1 LIPNKFHNDFTLMKK
16 LFFLITFIASCAVS
30 NAQKRSVFSPAKVW
44 YDNKGLP
51 INAHGGGVIFHE
63 GMYYWYG
70 EHKLEGKSEAKFADG
85 GIHCYASKDLMHWKD
100 KGVVLGV
107 DFKDTTT
114 DLTYGCILERPK
126 VVYNQKNREFV
137 AFFKLYLKGVGYE
150 KSYVGVAVAKHPA
163 GPFTYHHKFL
173 GGGSTKGSGDFSM
186 FKDDDGIVYHLA
198 VRKPDKTFVI
208 GKLDSDYYFPEGD
221 YRAVEGIQVHTEA
234 PAVIKRKGTYHLV
247 GSGSSGWKPNIAR
260 YYTSSNILGKWTY
273 HGNPCRGY
281 NSIDSL
287 GVEKTYGGQS
297 SYIIPVQ
304 GTADGYIA
312 MFDIW
317 KPELPITGRYI
328 WLPIDFSTG
337 KMAITWHDAWNM
349 DVFGKK
355 PSTKPSFVDAQT
367 PADAF
372 PMAMKDSIV
381 KSPRSNKWKL
391 VFSDEFNDNT
401 IDTLKWNVENTSR
414 KRTDLLLLADEQQVE
429 EKEGNIFIYY
439 RKLMSADTTY
449 LAGRFNSKGK
459 YAPTYGFIETRMH
472 IVKPNGHQMAFWM
485 MPEGNGMKAPQGVDG
500 TANDGCEI
508 DIVEG
513 TKANAY
519 SSGLHWDGYGKPA
532 HKSNG
537 ALVKAPGI
545 HDQEYHVYGFEWSPT
560 FLRFYLD
567 GRLVRE
573 MIDPKLIPQV
583 SHFIYFS
590 GSCFGENN
598 WLDGDIRKN
607 EFIQKGGVD
616 KSYVDYVR
624 VFETRPE
631 N

>member
-1 LIPNKFHNDFTLMKK
+1 MNPVKK
-16 LFFLITFIASCAVS
+16 SFLLVVFMALCAMIF
-30 NAQKRSVFSPAKVW
+30 AQKTAVFSPAKVW
-44 YDNKGLP
+44 SDNKGRP
-51 INAHGGGVIFHE
+51 INAHGGGVIFFE
-63 GMYYWYG
+63 GTYYWYG
-70 EHKLEGKSEAKFADG
+70 EHKLEGKSEAQFADG

-107 DFKDTTT
+107 DFKDSTN
-114 DLTYGCILERPK
+114 DLAYGCILERPK
-126 VVYNQKNREFV
+126 VVYNQKNKEFV
-137 AFFKLYLKGVGYE
+137 AYFKLYLKGVGYE
-150 KSYVGVAVAKHPA
+150 KSYVGVAVAKNPA
-163 GPFTYHHKFL
+163 GPFTFHHKFL
-173 GGGSTKGSGDFSM
+173 GGGSAKGSGDFSM
-186 FKDDDGIVYHLA
+186 FKDDDGTLYHLA

-208 GKLDSDYYFPEGD
+208 GKLDSDYYFPVGD
-221 YRAVEGIQVHTEA
+221 YQASQGIQVHTEA
-234 PAVIKRKGTYHLV
+234 PVVIKRKGTYHLL

-260 YYTSSNILGKWTY
+260 YYTSDHIMGTWKY

-281 NSIDSL
+281 NNVDNL

-304 GTADGYIA
+304 GVNDGYIA

-317 KPELPITGRYI
+317 KPEHPIAGRYI
-328 WLPIDFSTG
+328 WLPIDFTSG
-337 KMAITWHDAWNM
+337 KMAINWYDTWNM
-349 DVFGKK
+349 DVFSKL
-355 PSTKPSFVDAQT
+355 PSIKDLMVDAAT
-367 PADAF
+367 PSDAI
-372 PMAMKDSIV
+372 PMALQDSLL
-381 KSPRSNKWKL
+381 KTPKWKL

-401 IDTLKWNVENTSR
+401 IDARKWNVENTSR
-414 KRTDLLLLADEQQVE
+414 KRTDLMLLANEQQVE
-429 EKEGNIFIYY
+429 EKDGNIFIYY
-439 RKLMSADTTY
+439 RKLMTEDTTY

-472 IVKPNGHQMAFWM
+472 IVKPNGYQMAFWM

-513 TKANAY
+513 TKADAY
-519 SSGLHWDGYGKPA
+519 SLGLHWDGYGKPA

-545 HDQEYHVYGFEWSPT
+545 HNQEYHVFGFEWSPT
-560 FLRFYLD
+560 FLKFYLD
-567 GRLVRE
+567 GRIIRE
-573 MIDPKLIPQV
+573 MTDPKLIPHV
-583 SHFIYFS
+583 AHFLYFS

-598 WLDGDIRKN
+598 WLDGDVRKN
-607 EFIQKGGVD
+607 EFIQNGGVA

-624 VFETRPE
+624 VFEAASK

>member
-1 LIPNKFHNDFTLMKK
+1 MNPLKK
-16 LFFLITFIASCAVS
+16 PFLFILFMAQCAIVF
-30 NAQKRSVFSPAKVW
+30 AQKTSVFSPAKVW
-44 YDNKGLP
+44 SDNKGRP
-51 INAHGGGVIFHE
+51 INAHGGGVIFHD

-70 EHKLEGKSEAKFADG
+70 EHKLEGKSEAQFADG

-100 KGVVLGV
+100 KGIVLGV
-107 DFKDTTT
+107 DFKDTTN
-114 DLTYGCILERPK
+114 DLAYGCILERPK
-126 VVYNQKNREFV
+126 VVYNQKNKEFV
-137 AFFKLYLKGVGYE
+137 AYFKLYLKGVGYE

-173 GGGSTKGSGDFSM
+173 GGGSAKGSGDFSM

-221 YRAVEGIQVHTEA
+221 YQASQGIQVHTEA
-234 PAVIKRKGTYHLV
+234 PVVIKRKGTYHLL

-260 YYTSSNILGKWTY
+260 YYTSNNIIGKWTY

-281 NSIDSL
+281 NNVDSL

-297 SYIIPVQ
+297 SYIISVQ
-304 GTADGYIA
+304 GVADGYIA

-317 KPELPITGRYI
+317 KPELPVTGRYI
-328 WLPIDFSTG
+328 WLPIDFTSG
-337 KMAITWHDAWNM
+337 KMAINWHDTWSM
-349 DVFGKK
+349 DFFGKL
-355 PSTKPSFVDAQT
+355 PSTKDSMVDAET
-367 PADAF
+367 PRDAF
-372 PMAMKDSIV
+372 PMVKQDSVV
-381 KSPRSNKWKL
+381 KSPISQKWKL

-401 IDTLKWNVENTSR
+401 IDARKWNVENTSR
-414 KRTDLLLLADEQQVE
+414 KRTDLMLLANEQQVE

-439 RKLMSADTTY
+439 RKLMTKDTTY

-472 IVKPNGHQMAFWM
+472 IVKPNGYQMAFWM

-513 TKANAY
+513 TKADAY
-519 SSGLHWDGYGKPA
+519 SLGLHWDGYGKPA

-545 HDQEYHVYGFEWSPT
+545 HNQEYHVYGFEWSPT
-560 FLRFYLD
+560 YLKFYLD
-567 GRLVRE
+567 GKIVRE
-573 MIDPKLIPQV
+573 MTDPKLIPHV
-583 SHFIYFS
+583 AHFLYFS

-598 WLDGDIRKN
+598 WLDGDVRKN
-607 EFIQKGGVD
+607 EFIQNGGVA

-624 VFETRPE
+624 VFEFASG

>member
-1 LIPNKFHNDFTLMKK
+1 MGN
-16 LFFLITFIASCAVS
+16 CAIS
-30 NAQKRSVFSPAKVW
+30 FAQKTSVFSPAKIW
-44 YDNKGLP
+44 TDNKGRP
-51 INAHGGGVIFHE
+51 INAHGGGVIFFE
-63 GMYYWYG
+63 GTYYWYG
-70 EHKLEGKSEAKFADG
+70 EHKLEGKSESQFADG

-100 KGVVLGV
+100 KGIVLGV
-107 DFKDTTT
+107 DFKDSTN
-114 DLTYGCILERPK
+114 DLAYGCILERPK
-126 VVYNQKNREFV
+126 VIYNQKNKEFV
-137 AFFKLYLKGVGYE
+137 AYFKLYLKGVGYE
-150 KSYVGVAVAKHPA
+150 KSYVGVAVAKNPA

-173 GGGSTKGSGDFSM
+173 GGGSAKGSGDFSM
-186 FKDDDGIVYHLA
+186 FKDDDGTLYHLA

-208 GKLDSDYYFPEGD
+208 GKLDSDYYFPEGGYQPSD
-221 YRAVEGIQVHTEA
+221 GIQVHTEA
-234 PAVIKRKGTYHLV
+234 PVVIKRNGAYHLL

-260 YYTSSNILGKWTY
+260 YYTSNHIMGKWKY

-281 NSIDSL
+281 NGVDSL

-304 GTADGYIA
+304 GINDGYIA

-328 WLPIDFSTG
+328 WLPIDFTSG
-337 KMAITWHDAWNM
+337 KMTINWYENWNI
-349 DVFGKK
+349 DVLGKL
-355 PSTKPSFVDAQT
+355 PSTKDSMVDAAT
-367 PADAF
+367 PSDAF
-372 PMAMKDSIV
+372 PMALQDSLF
-381 KSPRSNKWKL
+381 KTPTTPKWKL

-401 IDTLKWNVENTSR
+401 IDARKWNVENTSR
-414 KRTDLLLLADEQQVE
+414 KRTDIMLLANEQQVE
-429 EKEGNIFIYY
+429 EKEGNVFIYY
-439 RKLMSADTTY
+439 RKLMTEDTTY

-472 IVKPNGHQMAFWM
+472 IVRPNGYQMAFWM

-513 TKANAY
+513 TKADAY
-519 SSGLHWDGYGKPA
+519 SLGLHWDGYGKPA

-545 HDQEYHVYGFEWSPT
+545 HDKEFHVYGFEWSPT
-560 FLRFYLD
+560 FLKFYLD
-567 GRLVRE
+567 GKIVRE
-573 MIDPKLIPQV
+573 MTDPKLIPHV
-583 SHFIYFS
+583 AHFLYFS

-598 WLDGDIRKN
+598 WLDGDVRKN
-607 EFIQKGGVD
+607 ELIQNGGVA

-624 VFETRPE
+624 VFEAASK

>member
-1 LIPNKFHNDFTLMKK
+1 MNPVKKSFSLI
-16 LFFLITFIASCAVS
+16 LFMAQCAIIF
-30 NAQKRSVFSPAKVW
+30 AQKTSVFSPAKIW
-44 YDNKGLP
+44 SDNKGRP
-51 INAHGGGVIFHE
+51 INAHGGGVIFFE
-63 GMYYWYG
+63 GTYYWYG
-70 EHKLEGKSEAKFADG
+70 EHKLEGKSEAQLADG

-107 DFKDTTT
+107 DFKDSAN
-114 DLTYGCILERPK
+114 DLAYGCILERPK
-126 VVYNQKNREFV
+126 VVYNQKNKEFV
-137 AFFKLYLKGVGYE
+137 AYFKLYLKGVGYE
-150 KSYVGVAVAKHPA
+150 KSYVGVAVAQNPA

-173 GGGSTKGSGDFSM
+173 GGGSAKGSGDFSM
-186 FKDDDGIVYHLA
+186 FKDDDGTLYHLA

-208 GKLDSDYYFPEGD
+208 GKLDSDYYFPEAD

-234 PAVIKRKGTYHLV
+234 PVVIKRKGTYHLL

-260 YYTSSNILGKWTY
+260 YYTSDHIMGKWTY

-281 NSIDSL
+281 NSVDSL

-304 GTADGYIA
+304 GVADGYVA

-317 KPELPITGRYI
+317 KPELPIKGRYV
-328 WLPIDFSTG
+328 WLPIDFTSG
-337 KMAITWHDAWNM
+337 KMSITWYDTWNM
-349 DVFGKK
+349 DIFGKL
-355 PSTKPSFVDAQT
+355 PSTKDSMVDAAT
-367 PADAF
+367 PANAI
-372 PMAMKDSIV
+372 PMALQDSLL
-381 KSPRSNKWKL
+381 KTPKWKL

-401 IDTLKWNVENTSR
+401 IDARKWNVENTSR
-414 KRTDLLLLADEQQVE
+414 KRTDLMLLANEQQVE
-429 EKEGNIFIYY
+429 EKEGNVFIYY
-439 RKLMSADTTY
+439 RKLMTEDTTY

-472 IVKPNGHQMAFWM
+472 IVKPNGYQMAFWM

-513 TKANAY
+513 AKADAY
-519 SSGLHWDGYGKPA
+519 SLGLHWDGYGKPA

-545 HDQEYHVYGFEWSPT
+545 HDQEYHVFGFEWSPT
-560 FLRFYLD
+560 FLKFYLD
-567 GRLVRE
+567 GRIVRE
-573 MIDPKLIPQV
+573 MTDPKLIPHAA
-583 SHFIYFS
+583 HFLYFS

-598 WLDGDIRKN
+598 WLDGDVRKN
-607 EFIQKGGVD
+607 EFIQNGGVA

-624 VFETRPE
+624 VYEAVSG

>member
-1 LIPNKFHNDFTLMKK
+1 MIPNQFRNDINAMKK
-16 LFFLITFIASCAVS
+16 PFLLFTFMVLCAITF
-30 NAQKRSVFSPAKVW
+30 AQKTSVFSPAKIW
-44 YDNKGLP
+44 SDNKGRP
-51 INAHGGGVIFHE
+51 INAHGGGVVFFE
-63 GMYYWYG
+63 GTYYWYG
-70 EHKLEGKSEAKFADG
+70 EHKLEGKSEAQFADG

-107 DFKDTTT
+107 DFKDSTK
-114 DLTYGCILERPK
+114 DLAYGCILERPK
-126 VVYNQKNREFV
+126 VVYNQKNKEFV
-137 AFFKLYLKGVGYE
+137 AYFKLYLKGVGYE
-150 KSYVGVAVAKHPA
+150 KSYVGVAVAKNPA

-173 GGGSTKGSGDFSM
+173 GGGSAKGSGDFSM
-186 FKDDDGIVYHLA
+186 FKDDDGTLYHLA

-208 GKLDSDYYFPEGD
+208 GKLDSDYYFPVGD
-221 YRAVEGIQVHTEA
+221 YQASLGIQVHTEA
-234 PAVIKRKGTYHLV
+234 PVVIKRKGTYHLL

-260 YYTSSNILGKWTY
+260 YYTSDRIMGTWKY

-281 NSIDSL
+281 NNVDSL

-304 GTADGYIA
+304 GVADGYIA

-317 KPELPITGRYI
+317 KPELPITGRYV
-328 WLPIDFSTG
+328 WLPIDFTSG
-337 KMAITWHDAWNM
+337 KMAINWHDSWNM
-349 DVFGKK
+349 DVFRKL
-355 PSTKPSFVDAQT
+355 PSTKDSMVDAAT
-367 PADAF
+367 PSDAI
-372 PMAMKDSIV
+372 PMALQDSLL
-381 KSPRSNKWKL
+381 KTPKWKL

-401 IDTLKWNVENTSR
+401 IDARKWNVENTSR
-414 KRTDLLLLADEQQVE
+414 KRTDLMLLANEQQVE

-439 RKLMSADTTY
+439 RKLMTEDTTY

-472 IVKPNGHQMAFWM
+472 IVKPNGYQMAFWM

-513 TKANAY
+513 TKADAY
-519 SSGLHWDGYGKPA
+519 SLGLHWDGYGKPA

-545 HDQEYHVYGFEWSPT
+545 HDQEYHVFGFEWSPT
-560 FLRFYLD
+560 FLKFYLD
-567 GRLVRE
+567 GRIVRE
-573 MIDPKLIPQV
+573 MTDPKLIPHV
-583 SHFIYFS
+583 AHFLYFS

-598 WLDGDIRKN
+598 WLDGDVRKN
-607 EFIQKGGVD
+607 ELIQNGGVA

-624 VFETRPE
+624 VFEAASK